1 MTPDEHVRTA
11 GVQLHPTS
19 LPSGRL
25 GDDAYAFVDWLAAA
39 GQSWWQTLPLGPP
52 DRYGSPYKARSAFA
66 AWPGLLA
73 DPKAPVRED
82 EAEAF
87 RARESYWIDGWMR
100 FGGGRP
106 ALLDQVRF
114 DREWGALRAYAAER
128 GVRLIGDVPI
138 YVAPRGADHRTW
150 PELFRAGLQ
159 AGVPPDAFT
168 AKGQLWGNPLF
179 DWPAL
184 QRRGYRWWVERL
196 RRTFAMVDM
205 TRIDHFRGFVAY
217 WAVPDGA
224 RDAIGGRWMR
234 GPGAAL
240 FHAARR
246 ELGDLDVIAED
257 LGVITEP
264 VTRLRRSLGFPGM
277 VVLQFGF
284 GDPRSPH
291 HPDNHEEHS
300 VVYTG
305 THDHDTARGWWASS
319 PDPAR
324 AAAHGAFIRAEV
336 EDDDPWW
343 SLIRLAHRSP
353 ARLAMVQLQDV
364 LGLGSEGR
372 MNVPGTATGSWR
384 WRMEPG
390 ALTDELAA
398 RLRASTQDG
407 GRCPGA

>member
-1 MTPDEHVRTA
+1 MASLSA

-25 GDDAYAFVDWLAAA
+25 GDDAYRFVDWLAAA
-39 GQSWWQTLPLGPP
+39 GQSWWQMLPLGPP

-66 AWPGLLA
+66 ASPRLLA
-73 DPKAPVRED
+73 DPDAPVSDE

-87 RARESYWIDGWMR
+87 RAREAYWIEGWMR
-100 FGGGRP
+100 FAGDRR

-114 DREWGALRAYAAER
+114 DREWSALRAYAAQR

-138 YVAPRGADHRTW
+138 YVAPGGADHRTW
-150 PELFRAGLQ
+150 PELFRPGVQ

-168 AKGQLWGNPLF
+168 AKGQLWGNPIF

-184 QRRGYRWWVERL
+184 QRRGYRWWIERL

-217 WAVPDGA
+217 WAVPEGA
-224 RDAIGGRWMR
+224 RDARGGRWVR

-240 FHAARR
+240 FDAASGA
-246 ELGDLDVIAED
+246 LGELDVIAED

-264 VTRLRRSLGFPGM
+264 VERLRRRLGFPGM

-284 GDPRSPH
+284 DDARSPH
-291 HPDNHEEHS
+291 HPANHEEHS

-305 THDHDTARGWWASS
+305 THDHDTARGWWESAS
-319 PDPAR
+319 DELRAR
-324 AAAHGAFIRAEV
+324 AGEAFAAAGVA
-336 EDDDPWW
+336 DDDPWW

-364 LGLGSEGR
+364 LGLGSEAR
-372 MNVPGTATGSWR
+372 MNVPGTAGGSWK
-384 WRMEPG
+384 WQMAPD

-398 RLRASTQDG
+398 RLRATTEAA
-407 GRCPGA
+407 GRLSRRS